1 MEEYQQLLERAA
13 KICLSVHAEQRDKAG
28 KAYFLHPLSIAVKCE
43 TDEEKIVALLHDVVE
58 DGDINGDFLIRNG
71 FSNSV
76 VDAIISLTKK
86 EEEEYDDFI
95 KRLASNSLARKVKI
109 KDLEDNLNI
118 LRLKNLNENDLVRC
132 NKYLKAL
139 DYLKNYKEE
148 SDRALKVDRGYT
160 KARIK
165 PGNVEI
171 ERTDSIFYIEGA
183 EWTGKG
189 QLTTDGRIIVLKDS
203 VLRANITN
211 TYSAHK
217 IRNEVIKKYCTLTEK
232 GFLVNEDLPPM
243 SPSGSSG
250 IVQGRSSNGKQ
261 DWKDSTGKSLG
272 YYLENP

>member
-28 KAYFLHPLSIAVKCE
+28 NAYFMHPFRVAMNCD
-43 TDEEKIVALLHDVVE
+43 TDEEKIIALLHDVME
-58 DGDINGDFLIRNG
+58 EGDIDGDFLIRNG

-95 KRLASNSLARKVKI
+95 KRLAFNSLARRVKI

-118 LRLKNLNENDLVRC
+118 PRLKNLNENDLIRC

-139 DYLKNYKEE
+139 DYLKDYKEE
-148 SDRALKVDRGYT
+148 GGHYLQADKVHT

-165 PGNVEI
+165 PGNAEV
-171 ERTDSIFYIEGA
+171 ERTDSIFYIDGA
-183 EWTGKG
+183 EWSGMG

-203 VLRANITN
+203 VLRANTTN

-217 IRNEVIKKYCTLTEK
+217 IRNEVIEKYCTPTDK
-232 GFLVNEDLPPM
+232 GYLVEEDLPPM
-243 SPSGSSG
+243 SPSTSSG
-250 IVQGRSSNGKQ
+250 LILGRSSNGKVE
-261 DWKDSTGKSLG
+261 WKDASGNTLAT
-272 YYLENP
+272 YLK